1 MRSVKR
7 KIGAGR
13 RAAKLES
20 PATVEPHEQAMVL
33 TAEQRRALSLLAR
46 VGTTGITEALMLAN
60 GFKVEMLKGLIRN
73 GLATAKLEALHV
85 GRRSIENIRIWI
97 TAAGQG
103 ALGN

>member
-1 MRSVKR
+1 MRLVKR

-20 PATVEPHEQAMVL
+20 PAAAEPHGRAMVL

-46 VGTTGITEALMLAN
+46 VGTTGITEALLLAN
-60 GFKVEMLKGLIRN
+60 GFTVEMLKGLIRD
-73 GLATAKLEALHV
+73 GLATAKLEAIHI
-85 GRRSIENIRIWI
+85 GRRSIENIRIQI
-97 TAAGQG
+97 TAAGHG